1 MILDRGDFG
10 GVILDWGDFG
20 WGDCGG
26 VIMSGVILFG
36 VILSAHQD
44 IQVLPVVVILVH
56 PHNNSKVD
64 MPKGQEHLLPKGEGH
79 MDLLLQALSLKLND
93 GLMQLIKIEPD

>member
-36 VILSAHQD
+36 VILSAH
-44 IQVLPVVVILVH
+44 
-56 PHNNSKVD
+56 
-64 MPKGQEHLLPKGEGH
+64 HLLLVATLSFL
-79 MDLLLQALSLKLND
+79 DLYSIDKSNIVNLAVLSR
-93 GLMQLIKIEPD
+93 

>member
-20 WGDCGG
+20 WGDYGG

-36 VILSAHQD
+36 VILSAHQKK
-44 IQVLPVVVILVH
+44 VL
-56 PHNNSKVD
+56 
-64 MPKGQEHLLPKGEGH
+64 
-79 MDLLLQALSLKLND
+79 LKN
-93 GLMQLIKIEPD
+93 IR

>member
-36 VILSAHQD
+36 VILSAHH
-44 IQVLPVVVILVH
+44 V
-56 PHNNSKVD
+56 
-64 MPKGQEHLLPKGEGH
+64 M
-79 MDLLLQALSLKLND
+79 
-93 GLMQLIKIEPD
+93 

>member
-36 VILSAHQD
+36 VILSAHHENR
-44 IQVLPVVVILVH
+44 LT
-56 PHNNSKVD
+56 K
-64 MPKGQEHLLPKGEGH
+64 
-79 MDLLLQALSLKLND
+79 
-93 GLMQLIKIEPD
+93 QLFSV

>member
-1 MILDRGDFG
+1 MYHKTYVILDRGDFG

-36 VILSAHQD
+36 VILSAHPF
-44 IQVLPVVVILVH
+44 IKLAKNVH
-56 PHNNSKVD
+56 
-64 MPKGQEHLLPKGEGH
+64 
-79 MDLLLQALSLKLND
+79 LQSC
-93 GLMQLIKIEPD
+93 EC